1 MRLNDIQ
8 GIRLAESQ
16 GRYRE
21 VDASLLAMAGIYEN
35 MAKGML
41 KNQNMMNSIQ
51 SRVLN
56 VIMGTPML
64 KSLVTD
70 WIVNAILG
78 ALGPETAGI
87 SWAIALFLQTPQGNE
102 LINDT
107 MQFIANTSSRQLEE
121 SSQKLERLQSGEQKI
136 EGFQNLV
143 KFWLESRLSGMNILK
158 DEFQK
163 SILDKYMPDI
173 QAFIQEKATT
183 TIQEKMPQLR
193 PVPA

>member
-1 MRLNDIQ
+1 MLLDDIQ
-8 GIRLAESQ
+8 EIRLAESR

-78 ALGPETAGI
+78 ALGPETTGI

-121 SSQKLERLQSGEQKI
+121 SSQKLERLQSGEQKV

-143 KFWLESRLSGMNILK
+143 KFWLESHLSGMNILK

-183 TIQEKMPQLR
+183 AIQEKMPQLR
-193 PVPA
+193 PAPA